1 MILDTEKQSI
11 IKYLGKHP
19 SRKIIPYLNS
29 EKCFNSK
36 GKPYSPKSIQNI
48 INGVTDN
55 LQVETYIF
63 KLVATEKKE
72 AQKLEI
78 LKKQAL

>member
-1 MILDTEKQSI
+1 MILENEKQTI